1 MAKPLD
7 GFFFHPDGG
16 SPEAQLTRLIAG
28 EYNPNFD
35 SPFSTTFD
43 EINDEIKAAEAKR
56 SKLLA
61 RLVTL
66 REKLLSLRPHKQQV
80 THAVERFEA
89 TGEIDPVL
97 IPACKALTEKEQA
110 ALRKDDEPIK
120 QAEIK
125 NAKETLTASL
135 PEGWDVTETT
145 ADDEFVYVTM
155 KRRREVFA
163 AERPSRETTR
173 EGIVEQVKQ
182 AFEAYRRDFLN
193 RTRPLRLVTV
203 TASPRASP

>member
-1 MAKPLD
+1 M
-7 GFFFHPDGG
+7 
-16 SPEAQLTRLIAG
+16 
-28 EYNPNFD
+28 
-35 SPFSTTFD
+35 
-43 EINDEIKAAEAKR
+43 
-56 SKLLA
+56 
-61 RLVTL
+61 TL
-66 REKLLSLRPHKQQV
+66 RKKLLSLRAHKQQV
-80 THAVERFEA
+80 TQAVERFEA

-97 IPACKALTEKEQA
+97 IPACKALTAKEQA
-110 ALRKDDEPIK
+110 ALRKHDEPIK

-145 ADDEFVYVTM
+145 ADDEFVYVTV
-155 KRRREVFA
+155 KRRREVVA
-163 AERPSRETTR
+163 AERPSRETTS

-193 RTRPLRLVTV
+193 RRQPLRLVTV